1 VSDPVSDLGPATT
14 ALPFAPL
21 QLQVRRLTREVVGRS
36 TELAAIGQE
45 LRSAAGGRMA
55 ALTLEGEPGIGKTR
69 LIVDAAEQASALGFT
84 VVSVAADEELRGPFL
99 LARSI
104 LADAAAAGPAP
115 PALTRSLDALSG
127 ADDPT
132 LANLP
137 PDARLLRTFDLAA
150 VALRDLAADKP
161 LAIFVD
167 DLQWA
172 DDDSLRLLRY
182 VVRSVTTSPV
192 ALMATIRPEEL
203 AIVTEAVTLL
213 ADMERFGVVRR
224 LKLGRFTRVE
234 TATFLTEM
242 LGGPVEA
249 SMTAA
254 MHAQSEGVPFILAE
268 LAQTYRDA
276 GMAQRIGESWT
287 LTKGAERLVPSAVR
301 TLISRRAA
309 RLPDETTS
317 VLALAAILGRRF
329 SLKDLKEVVI
339 RVDEREPDAEELAE
353 ALAPAV
359 AAGLLLETPQDAAAD
374 YSFAHDQVRE
384 FASGTLSSSRRRA
397 VHAAIVELLTA
408 GEPAPGSLPL
418 LAHHAKAAGDAMVC
432 VRFALQAVENSLRAN
447 APEEVMRMVDLAL
460 PAASSAQERL
470 QLLLARDDA
479 LEMVHRTA
487 DRLEGLAEIEAL
499 AEALGDASRADVRL
513 RRAAA
518 LRQSEER
525 EAAAELARQVRED
538 ASASGDRELEL
549 AGTLAL
555 GQALLGAELGEMFTP
570 SASEVDLDAAEETF
584 RRAVELARELGD
596 EPALAAALRELAVV
610 VLGQLRA
617 WFIEQIM
624 QGAHVEFLRM
634 ATEAPIAEIVDRL
647 PIGPQYHEA
656 SELLK
661 EALAMYERLED
672 RRGAMATIIAM
683 GYLNWGADIHLGAG
697 AGRHIEE
704 IRRLWSNIKAFTKG
718 SERALSEWQM
728 VFGTH
733 VFARAKVIPDLAFSR
748 GEEAYRQAKVLG
760 DRGLE
765 FLSAGGTALA
775 LLDLD
780 DVEEADR
787 WLGLAEAAAVE
798 APTAFRTRQ
807 LELWRALAHAA
818 AGQAGE
824 MRRRFDRVMELAA
837 EQGQTAARCEALGL
851 LALAAARLGAES
863 GDEELLGVAESAA
876 LEISTLAPQLPGH
889 PVWPAQAEAAMASVH
904 LARDRPA
911 EAADAGRRALRGLEE
926 ALHEDASL
934 DVVLPAARAIAEG
947 GSEEERAGLA
957 EHLRLNLVV
966 IAQRTFDPEVRA
978 RWFRSRMAAE
988 LARLAGPIAPDA
1000 AAGDGSAAPM
1010 DPQDVELLQ
1019 RLVGGHTDR
1028 EIAEELGVG
1037 EAEVASRLA
1046 ELYARIGTSSRAE
1059 ATAFAFREVV

>member
-1 VSDPVSDLGPATT
+1 MTEPDPASTTT

-36 TELAAIGQE
+36 SELAAIGQE
-45 LRSAAGGRMA
+45 LRSAAGGRLA

-69 LIVDAAEQASALGFT
+69 LIVDAAEQAAALGFT

-104 LADAAAAGPAP
+104 LADAAAAGPTP

-150 VALRDLAADKP
+150 VALRDLAAAKP

-182 VVRSVTTSPV
+182 VVRSMTTSPV

-203 AIVTEAVTLL
+203 ALVTEAVTLL

-224 LKLGRFTRVE
+224 LKLSRFTRVE

-242 LGGPVEA
+242 LGGPVDA
-249 SMTAA
+249 SMAGA

-276 GMAQRIGESWT
+276 GMAQRIGEAWT

-317 VLALAAILGRRF
+317 ALALAAILGRRF
-329 SLKDLKEVVI
+329 SLKDLKEVAV
-339 RVDEREPDAEELAE
+339 RVDDREPEGHELAE

-359 AAGLLLETPQDAAAD
+359 GAGLLLEMPQDAAAD
-374 YSFAHDQVRE
+374 YSFAHEQVRE
-384 FASGTLSSSRRRA
+384 FASGSLSSTKRRA
-397 VHAAIVELLTA
+397 VHAAIVELLLA
-408 GEPAPGSLPL
+408 GEPAPESLPL
-418 LAHHAKAAGDAMVC
+418 LAQHAKAAGDAYVC
-432 VRFALQAVENSLRAN
+432 VRFSLQAAENSLRAN
-447 APEEVMRMVDLAL
+447 APEEVLRLVDLAL
-460 PAASSAQERL
+460 PAASNAQERL
-470 QLLLARDDA
+470 KLLLFRDDA
-479 LEMVHRTA
+479 LEMLHRTT

-499 AEALGDASRADVRL
+499 AEALGDGTGADVRL
-513 RRAAA
+513 RRSGA
-518 LRQSEER
+518 LRQAEER
-525 EAAAELARQVRED
+525 DAAASLARQVRED
-538 ASASGDRELEL
+538 AAASGDRVLEL
-549 AGTLAL
+549 AATLAL
-555 GQALLGAELGEMFTP
+555 GQALVGAELGEMFTP
-570 SASEVDLDAAEETF
+570 SASEIDLDAAAEAF
-584 RRAVELARELGD
+584 RHAVDLARDLKD
-596 EPALAAALRELAVV
+596 ERALAAALRELGVV
-610 VLGQLRA
+610 DVGLVRA
-617 WFIEQIM
+617 WVIEQIM
-624 QGAHVEFLRM
+624 QGAYQEFLRTM
-634 ATEAPIAEIVDRL
+634 SQAPLAEVIAQTPVAPQFREAQA
-647 PIGPQYHEA
+647 
-656 SELLK
+656 LLE
-661 EALAMYERLED
+661 EALAIYERLED

-704 IRRLWSNIKAFTKG
+704 IRRLWSNLKAFTKG

-733 VFARAKVIPDLAFSR
+733 VFALAKVIPDLAVSR
-748 GEEAYRQAKVLG
+748 GEEAHRQAKVLG

-775 LLDLD
+775 MLELD
-780 DVEEADR
+780 DGEGARR
-787 WLGLAEAAAVE
+787 WVGLAEAAAVE

-807 LELWRALAHAA
+807 LELWRAQVHAA
-818 AGQAGE
+818 AGEVDE
-824 MRRRFDRVMELAA
+824 MRRHFDRVLELAA
-837 EQGQTAARCEALGL
+837 EHGQPAARCEALARQ
-851 LALAAARLGAES
+851 ALEAARLGRERA
-863 GDEELLGVAESAA
+863 DEELLGVAETSA
-876 LEISTLAPQLPGH
+876 LEVAALAPQLPGH
-889 PVWPAQAEAAMASVH
+889 PPWRAQADAAMATVH
-904 LARDRPA
+904 LARGRTE
-911 EAADAGRRALRGLEE
+911 EAAGAARAAIAWLRE
-926 ALHEDASL
+926 AMHEDVSL
-934 DVVLPAARAIAEG
+934 DVVLPASRALAEG
-947 GSEEERAGLA
+947 GSDEERAGLA
-957 EHLRLNLVV
+957 EFLQITLVV
-966 IAQRTFDPEVRA
+966 IAQRTWDPEVRA
-978 RWFRSRMAAE
+978 RWFRGPVGSE
-988 LARLAGPIAPDA
+988 LVRLAGPIAPDA
-1000 AAGDGSAAPM
+1000 AAGDGSGASI
-1010 DPQDVELLQ
+1010 DPQDVALLQ

-1028 EIAEELGVG
+1028 EIADELGVA
-1037 EAEVASRLA
+1037 EAEVTRRLN
-1046 ELYARIGTSSRAE
+1046 ELYARIGTRSRSE